1 MSEKIKTRTAKGLLY
16 FFLIVLAVLCF
27 TPFWLML
34 VNSTRSGNEIM
45 TTFSMLPGGSLA
57 RNWEVVSEN
66 MSLGRGFLNSL
77 FLAVCNT
84 ALVSYFS
91 ALTAYGLAFY
101 KFPGSKVI
109 FTVMLVFMMVPSQ
122 LSLLGFYNLVNQ
134 LGLIDTYWPL
144 ILPSIASPATVFF
157 LRQYIL
163 SVMPRAILEAPRIDG
178 AGELAIFHKI
188 ALPIMAPGIATM
200 AIGAFIGSWNNYL
213 IPMMLI
219 NTPAKR
225 PLPVMVAELSA
236 VRDITTNLGATY
248 LVVAVSA
255 LPIMIAFCFFSKY
268 IISGISAGSVKE

>member
-1 MSEKIKTRTAKGLLY
+1 MKALLY
-16 FFLIVLAVLCF
+16 VFLIFLAVLCF
-27 TPFWLML
+27 APFWLMI
-34 VNSTRSGNEIM
+34 VNATRTGNEIM
-45 TTFSMLPGGSLA
+45 TSFSFLPGSSLA
-57 RNWEVVSEN
+57 KNWKLVADN
-66 MSLGRGFLNSL
+66 MNLGRGFLNSL

-84 ALVSYFS
+84 ILVSYFS

-101 KFPGSKVI
+101 KFRGSKAL
-109 FTVMLVFMMVPSQ
+109 FTILLVFMMVPSQ
-122 LSLLGFYNLVNQ
+122 LSLLGFYDLCNKLHM
-134 LGLIDTYWPL
+134 IDSYWPL

-163 SVMPRAILEAPRIDG
+163 SVMPRSILEAPRVDG
-178 AGELAIFHKI
+178 AGEFKIFHRI

-200 AIGAFIGSWNNYL
+200 AIGSFIGSWNSYL

-219 NTPAKR
+219 NTPEKR

-248 LVVAVSA
+248 LVVAVSVV
-255 LPIMIAFCFFSKY
+255 PIMIAFCFFSKY

>member
-1 MSEKIKTRTAKGLLY
+1 MPGKLKIGGAKGLLY
-16 FFLIVLAVLCF
+16 LFLILLSAVCF
-27 TPFWLML
+27 TPFLLML
-34 VNSTRSGNEIM
+34 VNATRSGGEIM
-45 TTFSMLPGGSLA
+45 TSLSLLPGTSLA
-57 RNWEVVSEN
+57 ENWQLVAEN
-66 MSLGRGFLNSL
+66 MDLGRGFLNSL

-84 ALVSYFS
+84 ILVSYFS

-101 KFPGSKVI
+101 RFPGSKAI

-134 LGLIDTYWPL
+134 MGLIDTYWPL

-178 AGELAIFHKI
+178 ASELVIFHKI

-219 NTPAKR
+219 NTPSKR

-255 LPIMIAFCFFSKY
+255 VPIMIAFCFFSKY
-268 IISGISAGSVKE
+268 II